1 MEITKDQKIQN
12 MEKIIVNI
20 SWSGNNYCAG
30 VEYFGLVVA
39 TNKSLEKLYDEI
51 ASAFN
56 FHLKGCAADGDA
68 IPSAILTGN
77 YEFEYKFELSA
88 LLHRLDGIIS
98 RAAIARATGINE
110 RQIGHYAAGLHNP
123 RPEQRKRILDGIH
136 SIGKELL
143 SVI

>member
-1 MEITKDQKIQN
+1 MK
-12 MEKIIVNI
+12 KIIVNI
-20 SWSGNNYCAG
+20 SWSDNNYCAG

-39 TNKSLEKLYDEI
+39 TNKSLEKLYAEI
-51 ASAFN
+51 ASAFD
-56 FHLKGCAADGDA
+56 FHIKGCAADGDP
-68 IPSAILTGN
+68 IPSSILKGN
-77 YEFEYKFELSA
+77 YKFEYKFELSA
-88 LLHRLDGIIS
+88 LLHRLDGIVS

-143 SVI
+143 SVN